1 MSSVDSQLHA
11 ALARAVAGV
20 PHHELRGRV
29 AALSHRYRT
38 EQIAD
43 TAPGMRDSLDA
54 LAYAVVRMPA
64 TFRALHAALST
75 VEQPPTTHVDLG
87 GGTGAAAW
95 AVAGLW
101 PSVTSEIVERQ
112 PAAIQ
117 LGQQLAAD
125 NFSNTWR
132 WTTADLRNWGPS
144 HGPHPAEPATTV
156 DLVTIGYVLN
166 ELTVEARR
174 DLIRDAARR
183 AKTIVVVEPGTP
195 SGHRR
200 TLAARDL
207 LIEQGFTIAAPC
219 PHQGPCP
226 VDWCHFAV
234 RLPRTE
240 LHRVMKDGTRNYED
254 EKFAYVVATRCAVHP
269 AAARVLTRPI
279 RRKGQV
285 VLDLCTADGTAER
298 VVVPKSSP
306 AYRAAR
312 GASWG
317 DSQEMT
323 SRVIAP
329 SVRVKVKSRS
339 TVPPGKLPSR

>member
-1 MSSVDSQLHA
+1 MSSVDIQLHA

-38 EQIAD
+38 EQVAD
-43 TAPGMRDSLDA
+43 PAPGIRDALDA
-54 LAYAVVRMPA
+54 LASAVVRMPA
-64 TFRALHAALST
+64 TFRALLTALST
-75 VEQPPTTHVDLG
+75 VEHQPSTHLDLG

-95 AVAGLW
+95 AAAALW
-101 PSVTSEIVERQ
+101 PSVTTEIVERQ
-112 PAAIQ
+112 PAAIR
-117 LGQQLAAD
+117 LGRQLAAG
-125 NFSNTWR
+125 NFSPDWR
-132 WTTADLRNWGPS
+132 WTTADLRDWTSP
-144 HGPHPAEPATTV
+144 TTI
-156 DLVTIGYVLN
+156 DLITIGYVLN
-166 ELTVEARR
+166 ELTDETRR
-174 DLIRDAARR
+174 DLIGAAARS

-207 LIEQGFTIAAPC
+207 LIEQGLTIAAPC

-226 VDWCHFAV
+226 ADWCHFAA

-240 LHRVMKDGTRNYED
+240 LHRILKDGTRNYED
-254 EKFAYVVATRCAVHP
+254 EKFTYVVATRRPVRP
-269 AAARVLTRPI
+269 TPARVIARPI

-285 VLDLCTADGTAER
+285 VLDLCTAAGTSER

-306 AYRAAR
+306 SYRTAR

-317 DSQEMT
+317 DESPT
-323 SRVIAP
+323 IR
-329 SVRVKVKSRS
+329 R
-339 TVPPGKLPSR
+339 

>member
-1 MSSVDSQLHA
+1 MSSVDIQLHA

-20 PHHELRGRV
+20 PYDELRGRV

-43 TAPGMRDSLDA
+43 AAPGMRDALDA

-75 VEQPPTTHVDLG
+75 VQHPPTTHLDLG

-95 AVAGLW
+95 AAASLW
-101 PSVTSEIVERQ
+101 PAISTEIVERQ
-112 PAAIQ
+112 PAAIH
-117 LGQQLAAD
+117 LGRQLATG
-125 NFSNTWR
+125 NFSSTWR
-132 WTTADLRNWGPS
+132 WTTADLRDWSP
-144 HGPHPAEPATTV
+144 PTTT
-156 DLVTIGYVLN
+156 DLITIGYVLN
-166 ELTVEARR
+166 ELTDDTRR
-174 DLIRDAARR
+174 DLIRAAAGR
-183 AKTIVVVEPGTP
+183 AKTVVLVEPGTP

-226 VDWCHFAV
+226 VDWCHFAA

-240 LHRVMKDGTRNYED
+240 LHRALKDGTRNYED
-254 EKFAYVVATRCAVHP
+254 EKFAYVVATRCPVRP

-285 VLDLCTADGTAER
+285 VLDLCTAAGTSER
-298 VVVPKSSP
+298 VVVPKSSS
-306 AYRAAR
+306 AYRSAR
-312 GASWG
+312 SASWG
-317 DSQEMT
+317 DE
-323 SRVIAP
+323 AP
-329 SVRVKVKSRS
+329 MI
-339 TVPPGKLPSR
+339 T

>member
-1 MSSVDSQLHA
+1 MSSVDIQLHT

-38 EQIAD
+38 DQVGD
-43 TAPGMRDSLDA
+43 TTPGMRDGLDA

-75 VEQPPTTHVDLG
+75 VEHQPTTQVDLG

-95 AVAGLW
+95 AAAALW
-101 PSVTSEIVERQ
+101 PSVTTEIVERQ
-112 PAAIQ
+112 PAALH
-117 LGQQLAAD
+117 LGKQLAAGTFPHD
-125 NFSNTWR
+125 WR
-132 WTTADLRNWGPS
+132 WTTGDLRDWTSPTS
-144 HGPHPAEPATTV
+144 V
-156 DLVTIGYVLN
+156 DLITIGYVLN
-166 ELTVEARR
+166 ELTDEARS
-174 DLIRDAARR
+174 DLIRAAGRR
-183 AKTIVVVEPGTP
+183 ARTIVVVEPGTP

-200 TLAARDL
+200 TLDARQL
-207 LIEQGFTIAAPC
+207 LIEQGFAIAAPC

-240 LHRVMKDGTRNYED
+240 LHRTMKDATRNYED
-254 EKFAYVVATRCAVHP
+254 EKFAYVVATRGPVQP

-285 VLDLCTADGTAER
+285 VLDLCTATGTAER

-306 AYRAAR
+306 SYRTAR
-312 GASWG
+312 SASWG
-317 DSQEMT
+317 DES
-323 SRVIAP
+323 
-329 SVRVKVKSRS
+329 
-339 TVPPGKLPSR
+339 PPIRR

>member
-1 MSSVDSQLHA
+1 MSSVDIQLHA

-43 TAPGMRDSLDA
+43 AAPGMRDALDA

-75 VEQPPTTHVDLG
+75 VQHPPTTHLDLG
-87 GGTGAAAW
+87 GGTGSAAW
-95 AVAGLW
+95 AVAALW
-101 PSVTSEIVERQ
+101 PSVTTEIVERQ
-112 PAAIQ
+112 PAAIH
-117 LGQQLAAD
+117 LGRHLAAG
-125 NFSNTWR
+125 NFSPEWR
-132 WTTADLRNWGPS
+132 WTTADLREWGMPRGAHPAGPS
-144 HGPHPAEPATTV
+144 TTV

-166 ELTVEARR
+166 ELTEEARR
-174 DLIRDAARR
+174 DLIRDAAGQ
-183 AKTIVVVEPGTP
+183 AKTVVLVEPGTP

-226 VDWCHFAV
+226 ADWCHFAA

-240 LHRVMKDGTRNYED
+240 LHRALKDGTRNFED
-254 EKFAYVVATRCAVHP
+254 EKFAYVVATRCPVRP
-269 AAARVLTRPI
+269 AAGRVLTRPI

-285 VLDLCTADGTAER
+285 VLDLCTAAGTSER

-306 AYRAAR
+306 SYRTAR
-312 GASWG
+312 SASWG
-317 DSQEMT
+317 DE
-323 SRVIAP
+323 AP
-329 SVRVKVKSRS
+329 MI
-339 TVPPGKLPSR
+339 T

>member
-1 MSSVDSQLHA
+1 MSSVDIQLHT

-20 PHHELRGRV
+20 PHHELRGRL
-29 AALSHRYRT
+29 AQLSHRYRT
-38 EQIAD
+38 EQVAD
-43 TAPGMRDSLDA
+43 TAPGIRDALDA

-75 VEQPPTTHVDLG
+75 VEHQPTTQVDLG

-95 AVAGLW
+95 AAAALW

-117 LGQQLAAD
+117 LGRQLAGG
-125 NFSNTWR
+125 NFPHSWR
-132 WTTADLRNWGPS
+132 WTSRDLRDWTSP
-144 HGPHPAEPATTV
+144 TTV
-156 DLVTIGYVLN
+156 DLITIGYVLN
-166 ELTVEARR
+166 ELTEQTRR
-174 DLIRDAARR
+174 DLIHTAAES
-183 AKTIVVVEPGTP
+183 ATTIVVVEPGTP

-200 TLAARDL
+200 TLAAREL
-207 LIEQGFTIAAPC
+207 LIGRGFAIAAPC

-226 VDWCHFAV
+226 VEWCHFAA

-240 LHRVMKDGTRNYED
+240 LHRTMKDGTRNFED
-254 EKFAYVVATRCAVHP
+254 EKFAYVVATRCPVRP

-285 VLDLCTADGTAER
+285 VLDLCTASGTAER

-306 AYRAAR
+306 SYRAAR

-317 DSQEMT
+317 DEWLK
-323 SRVIAP
+323 R
-329 SVRVKVKSRS
+329 
-339 TVPPGKLPSR
+339 

>member
-1 MSSVDSQLHA
+1 MSSVDIQLHA

-38 EQIAD
+38 EQVAD
-43 TAPGMRDSLDA
+43 TAPGIRDALDA

-64 TFRALHAALST
+64 TFRALLTALST
-75 VEQPPTTHVDLG
+75 VEHQPSTHVDLG

-95 AVAGLW
+95 AAAALW
-101 PSVTSEIVERQ
+101 PSVTTEIVERQ
-112 PAAIQ
+112 PAAIR
-117 LGQQLAAD
+117 LGRQLAAG
-125 NFSNTWR
+125 NFSPDWR
-132 WTTADLRNWGPS
+132 WTTADLRDWTSPI
-144 HGPHPAEPATTV
+144 TI
-156 DLVTIGYVLN
+156 DLITIGYVLN
-166 ELTVEARR
+166 ELTDETRR
-174 DLIRDAARR
+174 DLIGAAARS

-207 LIEQGFTIAAPC
+207 LIEQGLTIAAPC

-226 VDWCHFAV
+226 ADWCHFAA

-240 LHRVMKDGTRNYED
+240 LHRILKDGTRNYED
-254 EKFAYVVATRCAVHP
+254 EKFTYVVATRRPVRP
-269 AAARVLTRPI
+269 TPARVIARPI

-285 VLDLCTADGTAER
+285 VLDLCTAAGTSER

-306 AYRAAR
+306 SYRTAR

-317 DSQEMT
+317 DESPT
-323 SRVIAP
+323 IR
-329 SVRVKVKSRS
+329 R
-339 TVPPGKLPSR
+339 